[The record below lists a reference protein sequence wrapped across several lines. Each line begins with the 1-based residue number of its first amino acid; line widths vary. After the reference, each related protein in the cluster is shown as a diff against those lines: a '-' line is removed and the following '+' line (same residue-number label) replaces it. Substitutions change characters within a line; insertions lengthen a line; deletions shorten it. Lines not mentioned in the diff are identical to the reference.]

1 MLTENSFKTL
11 SEEELEEV
19 LIEMR
24 SGSDDPLFLLKG
36 ENMAEAIT
44 INGIELE
51 FDEEVFRSIP
61 TEALEELVGG
71 IGEDT
76 PEEVANENAVMR
88 TMTRE
93 GHIMSDMTN
102 WYSTWHGKWN
112 SRAGNPVNKITIH
125 HMAGN
130 LSTSQMEACVYNPN
144 RQMSCNY
151 AIYSDGTMECFVG
164 EQYRSWCSS
173 SWENDKNAITIE
185 VANNSLAPNWTVSD
199 ASYKKL
205 IKLCADICKRYGIT
219 PKYTGKTTGSLT
231 VHRMFSNTSCPGP
244 YLMKLHENG
253 TIAKDI
259 NAILNPPAP
268 APTPVPKPSV
278 KVIYRVQ
285 CGAFKVRQNAVKLA
299 KKLNDAGYK
308 TVIKTENGYVKVQ
321 TGSFAV
327 KANADKMLAELKAKG
342 YPAVIVEVKA

>member
-1 MLTENSFKTL
+1 
-11 SEEELEEV
+11 
-19 LIEMR
+19 
-24 SGSDDPLFLLKG
+24 
-36 ENMAEAIT
+36 MAEAIT

-71 IGEDT
+71 MGEDT

-102 WYSTWHGKWN
+102 WYSTWHKKWN

-130 LSTSQMEACVYNPN
+130 LSKSQMEACVYNPN

-151 AIYSDGTMECFVG
+151 AIYSDGSVECFVG

-173 SWENDKNAITIE
+173 SWDNDKNAITIE

-199 ASYKKL
+199 AAYKKL

-259 NAILNPPAP
+259 NAILNPPKP
-268 APTPVPKPSV
+268 APTPAPTPKTLY
-278 KVIYRVQ
+278 KVQ
-285 CGAFKVRQNAVKLA
+285 CGAFA
-299 KKLNDAGYK
+299 K
-308 TVIKTENGYVKVQ
+308 
-321 TGSFAV
+321 
-327 KANADKMLAELKAKG
+327 KANAVAYMTQIKKAGFDAILKEDDKYWKVQVGAYSELANAEAMLKKIKAAG
-342 YPAVIVEVKA
+342 FGGVIITQKV